1 MLKFAGKLV
10 GKNRSRSYRRSAQN
24 LAHGEQQA
32 EQWVG
37 EGLRIAGVDAPELE
51 ALVGSDARKVA
62 LAKLA
67 WEKTTVSQGWIARR
81 LVMGSP
87 ANVSQA
93 LRRISWKDL
102 EKKLSPGLS
111 KFLRKARG

>member
-1 MLKFAGKLV
+1 
-10 GKNRSRSYRRSAQN
+10 
-24 LAHGEQQA
+24 
-32 EQWVG
+32 
-37 EGLRIAGVDAPELE
+37 
-51 ALVGSDARKVA
+51 
-62 LAKLA
+62 
-67 WEKTTVSQGWIARR
+67 
-81 LVMGSP
+81 MGSP

>member
-1 MLKFAGKLV
+1 M
-10 GKNRSRSYRRSAQN
+10 
-24 LAHGEQQA
+24 
-32 EQWVG
+32 
-37 EGLRIAGVDAPELE
+37 DAPELE